1 MRRKK
6 RRATIIAT
14 GLHRRSRAKSPILK
28 NHPKLI
34 LLTAVLIC
42 GLVLGAM
49 TVRNPNEQLA
59 DALRT
64 VIENEIQTGAGQ
76 PIWKKFLSTLGTETL
91 YMLIALVSGLCVA
104 GEPLLWALPLVKGMG
119 VGLIAAYLYKTYTIN
134 GMLYFSAVYLLPS
147 VIAAASFLFCC
158 NESILMT
165 RDLNRILLKNENA
178 GADGEMLRLY
188 FLRYTVLFAS
198 FVFSAALGAVLA
210 AFFSERITL
219 LL

>member
-165 RDLNRILLKNENA
+165 RELNRILLKNENA

>member
-1 MRRKK
+1 MKRRK

-14 GLHRRSRAKSPILK
+14 GLHRRSRAKPPILK

-42 GLVLGAM
+42 GLFLGAVA
-49 TVRNPNEQLA
+49 VRNPNEQLA
-59 DALRT
+59 EALRT
-64 VIENEIQTGAGQ
+64 VLENEIRTGAGQ
-76 PIWKKFLSTLGTETL
+76 PIWKKFLSSLGTETL
-91 YMLIALVSGLCVA
+91 YMLVALVAGLCVA

-134 GMLYFSAVYLLPS
+134 GMLYFSAVFLLPS
-147 VIAAASFLFCC
+147 VIATASFLFCC

-165 RDLNRILLKNENA
+165 RDLNRILLKNEHT
-178 GADGEMLRLY
+178 GMGGEMLRLY

-198 FVFSAALGAVLA
+198 LVFSAALGAVLA
-210 AFFSERITL
+210 AFFSTRITL
-219 LL
+219 L

>member
-64 VIENEIQTGAGQ
+64 VIENEIQAGAGQ

-91 YMLIALVSGLCVA
+91 YMLIALVSGLCGA

-165 RDLNRILLKNENA
+165 RDLTRILLKNENA
-178 GADGEMLRLY
+178 GADGELLRLY
-188 FLRYTVLFAS
+188 FLRYTVLCAS
-198 FVFSAALGAVLA
+198 LVFSAALGAALA
-210 AFFSERITL
+210 AFFS
-219 LL
+219 